1 MLKIITSPNSEFEQL
16 YLKVRKKEGRLY
28 RAEEVK
34 RLPEVKNT
42 DSHCKEWG
50 VRRVSLHNFLDALD
64 GRPEIRTILEI
75 GCGNGWFSA
84 AIAREFSDKSVY
96 GCDLNMPEL
105 SLADEAF
112 PMANLNFI
120 YADVFEE
127 WPSDLSH
134 FDLVILPSS
143 IQYFPSI
150 NKLITRLWKM
160 TDEIQILDSPFYH
173 EEDIEDAINRSR
185 QYYHNLGFPKMAE
198 TYFHHSYE
206 DVIKHQPEYLYRP
219 PTGWRRKFAKSPFP
233 WIRLIKPKT

>member
-1 MLKIITSPNSEFEQL
+1 MLKIITPPNSEFEQL
-16 YLKVRKKEGRLY
+16 YLKLREKEGRLY
-28 RAEEVK
+28 GVEEVK
-34 RLPEVKNT
+34 QLPEVKNT
-42 DSHCKEWG
+42 DGHCKEWD

-64 GRPEIRTILEI
+64 DRSEISTVLEI

-84 AIAREFSDKSVY
+84 AIAQEYPGKLVY
-96 GCDLNMPEL
+96 GCDLNMHEL

-120 YADVFEE
+120 YADIFEE
-127 WPSDLSH
+127 WPADLSH

-143 IQYFPSI
+143 VQYFSSI
-150 NKLITRLWKM
+150 NKLIKQLWTM

-173 EEDIEDAINRSR
+173 EEDIEEAINRSR
-185 QYYHNLGFPKMAE
+185 QYYHKLGFPQMAN

-206 DVIKHQPEYLYRP
+206 ELAKHNPEYLYRP

-233 WIRLIKPKT
+233 WIRLTKPRE